1 MSSPQRA
8 PGRPGSTSPNERDL
22 QNLQRL
28 AMVGTLAS
36 GLGHDLRN
44 VVMPV
49 LLRLDVL
56 SVSPS
61 IPDSARGDLAAIRQ
75 SVLHLQ
81 RLAGGLRLLSSDPRE
96 SSEVQ
101 FTRLGAWWEEVCP
114 LVADALAA
122 NTKLEQHVPSDLP
135 NVRVP
140 PSALAQ
146 VMMNLAMNA
155 RRAMEELERPVL
167 RIAASVVG
175 DTVQIEVSDNG
186 RGMDEETREQCFDP
200 FFTTRPREQSTG
212 LGLSTARGLMKQYG
226 GDLTVDETAGNGSTF
241 VMHLPV
247 QSSVP
252 QEGDRGERTIRFVV
266 ADSRQLAVL
275 RLIARQ
281 RGLREWSSTDARPA
295 DVVVGAPASLAALRK
310 EGVAG
315 AQRSDRNGGIQAQL
329 IAIGTPG
336 EGSGE
341 LEGAHW
347 IDGRDLSAFGELLR

>member
-1 MSSPQRA
+1 MTLPQRA
-8 PGRPGSTSPNERDL
+8 RERTGRSSPNERDL

-56 SVSPS
+56 GASAA
-61 IPDSARGDLAAIRQ
+61 IPEAARADLAAIRQ

-101 FTRLGAWWEEVCP
+101 FTRLAPWWEEVCP
-114 LVADALAA
+114 LVVDSLAA
-122 NTKLEQHVPSDLP
+122 NTVLEQAMPPGIP

-155 RRAMEELERPVL
+155 RRAMEDVERPVL
-167 RIAASVVG
+167 RVSASLVG
-175 DTVQIEVSDNG
+175 ESVQVEVEDNG
-186 RGMDEETREQCFDP
+186 RGMDEATRERCFDP
-200 FFTTRPREQSTG
+200 FFTTRPRELSTG
-212 LGLSTARGLMKQYG
+212 LGLSTARALMNQYG
-226 GDLTVDETAGNGSTF
+226 GDLTVDEARDNGSTF

-247 QSSVP
+247 QLSTP
-252 QEGDRGERTIRFVV
+252 QADQQSGRTIRFFVH
-266 ADSRQLAVL
+266 DSRQLAVL

-281 RGLREWSSTDARPA
+281 HGFREWEREPHVIPSDVIVYDA
-295 DVVVGAPASLAALRK
+295 AALVVMRAGG
-310 EGVAG
+310 EGFDSIG
-315 AQRSDRNGGIQAQL
+315 PNTQL
-329 IAIGTPG
+329 IAIGSPQGTPDP
-336 EGSGE
+336 
-341 LEGAHW
+341 LAHTQW
-347 IDGRDLSAFGELLR
+347 VDVRDLSAFGDLLR

>member
-1 MSSPQRA
+1 
-8 PGRPGSTSPNERDL
+8 
-22 QNLQRL
+22 
-28 AMVGTLAS
+28 MVGTLAS

-56 SVSPS
+56 TASAA
-61 IPDSARGDLAAIRQ
+61 IPDSARSDLAAIRQ

-101 FTRLGAWWEEVCP
+101 FTRLGTWWDEVCP

-122 NTKLEQHVPSDLP
+122 NTKLEQHVPGDLP

-146 VMMNLAMNA
+146 VVMNLAMNA
-155 RRAMEELERPVL
+155 RRAMEDLERPEL
-167 RIAASVVG
+167 RVAARVVG

-186 RGMDEETREQCFDP
+186 RGMDEATREQCFDP
-200 FFTTRPREQSTG
+200 FFTTRPRELSTG

-226 GDLTVDETAGNGSTF
+226 GDLTVEETPGVGSTF
-241 VMHLPV
+241 TMHLPI
-247 QSSVP
+247 QPSVP
-252 QEGDRGERTIRFVV
+252 QGDDRGERTIRFVV

-281 RGLREWSSTDARPA
+281 RGLRELSAAEGEAA
-295 DVVVGAPASLAALRK
+295 DFLVGDPASLARAQQK
-310 EGVAG
+310 HAKGDGGVDA
-315 AQRSDRNGGIQAQL
+315 RSDEARTQL
-329 IAIGTPG
+329 IALGMPG
-336 EGSGE
+336 EAPGS
-341 LEGAHW
+341 LEAAHW
-347 IDGRDLSAFGELLR
+347 IDVRDLSAFGALLR

>member
-1 MSSPQRA
+1 MSLPQRA
-8 PGRPGSTSPNERDL
+8 PGRSGRSSPNERDL

-56 SVSPS
+56 TASPS
-61 IPDSARGDLAAIRQ
+61 LPDAARADLTAIRQ

-101 FTRLGAWWEEVCP
+101 FTRLTTWWEEVCP
-114 LVADALAA
+114 LVVDALAA
-122 NTKLEQHVPSDLP
+122 NTVLEQTMPPDLP
-135 NVRVP
+135 QVRVP

-155 RRAMEELERPVL
+155 RRAMDALERPVL
-167 RIAASVVG
+167 RVTASVVG
-175 DTVQIEVSDNG
+175 DTVQIEVVDNG
-186 RGMDEETREQCFDP
+186 RGMDEVTRQQCFDP
-200 FFTTRPREQSTG
+200 FFTTRPRELSTG
-212 LGLSTARGLMKQYG
+212 LGLSTARALMTQYG
-226 GDLTVDETAGNGSTF
+226 GDLTVEETRGEGSTF

-247 QSSVP
+247 QSSP
-252 QEGDRGERTIRFVV
+252 ASRADDRGDRTIRFLVS
-266 ADSRQLAVL
+266 DSRQLAVL

-281 RGLREWSSTDARPA
+281 RGLREWSSEDDAGRGFPR
-295 DVVVGAPASLAALRK
+295 GRR
-310 EGVAG
+310 GVARG
-315 AQRSDRNGGIQAQL
+315 IPRRGKRGRGERRRERRTRNADHRDRI
-329 IAIGTPG
+329 
-336 EGSGE
+336 S
-341 LEGAHW
+341 W
-347 IDGRDLSAFGELLR
+347 SAG